1 MAVEQT
7 LAERSN
13 GGHWIRP
20 SRNLS
25 HPVDAGAARQK
36 YPRDENQT
44 EENSEIITKMRETD
58 GKTD

>member
-44 EENSEIITKMRETD
+44 EENSEIITKNARN
-58 GKTD
+58 